1 MERIC
6 TSFIENPF
14 YSLANNFFL
23 EYHKTMKKNNRN
35 GFRFLFS
42 RTNFLYRRLITVHSG
57 LPWRGFRLA
66 IHKEDNPHFLRL
78 AFPYILLYAS
88 LPVND
93 IENRPDWFTSLRV
106 KSYPPNFPLKFSPR
120 VAASITSSD
129 EKGSL
134 QAISKQLEGRFSRIQ
149 PLGRGRGQRC
159 FDRLWP
165 FLIFLLLNYTR
176 RRLTRCTRLLV
187 GGAWIVHQPR
197 LPTLTIVNGDIF
209 WGYRSTGISRD
220 ETSTFKSTREEE
232 ANVGLRHRRS
242 LSNLPRQKSTEVFNH
257 RPPVWVKKMKS
268 NIWIGV
274 TTFAVSIRSV
284 CFG

>member
-42 RTNFLYRRLITVHSG
+42 RTNFPKKGNSFRGLITVHSG
-57 LPWRGFRLA
+57 LPWRSFRLA

-78 AFPYILLYAS
+78 AFPYILLCAS

-134 QAISKQLEGRFSRIQ
+134 QAISKQLEGSFSRIQ
-149 PLGRGRGQRC
+149 PLGRER
-159 FDRLWP
+159 
-165 FLIFLLLNYTR
+165 
-176 RRLTRCTRLLV
+176 
-187 GGAWIVHQPR
+187 
-197 LPTLTIVNGDIF
+197 
-209 WGYRSTGISRD
+209 
-220 ETSTFKSTREEE
+220 
-232 ANVGLRHRRS
+232 ANV
-242 LSNLPRQKSTEVFNH
+242 
-257 RPPVWVKKMKS
+257 
-268 NIWIGV
+268 
-274 TTFAVSIRSV
+274 VSIVSDLFLSSLCLITRGEGWPDAQGFS
-284 CFG
+284 

>member
-120 VAASITSSD
+120 AASITSSD

-134 QAISKQLEGRFSRIQ
+134 QAISKQLEGIQ
-149 PLGRGRGQRC
+149 SLGRYTGGR
-159 FDRLWP
+159 
-165 FLIFLLLNYTR
+165 
-176 RRLTRCTRLLV
+176 
-187 GGAWIVHQPR
+187 
-197 LPTLTIVNGDIF
+197 PTLF
-209 WGYRSTGISRD
+209 RSSL
-220 ETSTFKSTREEE
+220 TFFY
-232 ANVGLRHRRS
+232 
-242 LSNLPRQKSTEVFNH
+242 LPS
-257 RPPVWVKKMKS
+257 
-268 NIWIGV
+268 
-274 TTFAVSIRSV
+274 A
-284 CFG
+284 